1 VIPTLL
7 SALAIVDAAFAGFR
21 AAAGRNARIFK
32 RRYYQTAMLGGA
44 AAGAGL
50 VLVLAAATMAVLAV
64 SRHPASEYAQLVRI
78 GGRMLRVLGVYSA
91 LVMAAL
97 LVYGTARAELRTLA
111 TVAILGPFTLIRP
124 AVVVAATISGLSGG
138 ATAPS
143 AALTVVASAAVLALG
158 RGLDWWHGRAF
169 SGR

>member
-1 VIPTLL
+1 
-7 SALAIVDAAFAGFR
+7 
-21 AAAGRNARIFK
+21 
-32 RRYYQTAMLGGA
+32 MLGGA

-50 VLVLAAATMAVLAV
+50 VLVLAAATMAVLGV

-78 GGRMLRVLGVYSA
+78 GGRMLSVLGVYTV

-124 AVVVAATISGLSGG
+124 AVVAAATIVGLMDG
-138 ATAPS
+138 ATAAA
-143 AALTVVASAAVLALG
+143 AALTIASSAAVLALG
-158 RGLDWWHGRAF
+158 RGLDWWHGRSF
-169 SGR
+169 PG